1 MDGFEKIA
9 MDQFDVA
16 LEATPLSQVF
26 KDARIS
32 LELDDPC
39 YIHRGPLTLP
49 GNFRAPGLCTLIL
62 GDLIVDGLVDL
73 KSPEGFDGH
82 GVFIAIGNV
91 TCRSF
96 SNDWAKVAV
105 VDGSLL
111 ASDLII
117 NCYEDSM
124 LLVTGDLKTKFFY
137 GRDIWATVGGA
148 ADMDYGDGYCLPA
161 SYRDAAAEAIVPRHD
176 TETSMR
182 LLAAGGEIGEIEY
195 KLLELLRQA
204 KPVFR

>member
-1 MDGFEKIA
+1 MNGFEKITI
-9 MDQFDVA
+9 DQFEDA
-16 LEATPLSQVF
+16 LEASPLSQIF

-62 GDLIVDGLVDL
+62 GDLTVDGLVDL
-73 KSPEGFDGH
+73 QSPEGFDGH

-96 SNDWAKVAV
+96 NNDWAKVAV
-105 VDGSLL
+105 IDGSLL

-124 LLVTGDLKTKFFY
+124 LLVTGNLKTRFFY

-161 SYRDAAAEAIVPRHD
+161 GYRAAAAEAIRPRHD
-176 TETSMR
+176 PETSMS
-182 LLAAGGEIGEIEY
+182 LLAAGGEVGQIEY
-195 KLLELLRQA
+195 SLLKLLRHGT
-204 KPVFR
+204 PVFR